1 MAGTTGLEPATSAV
15 TGQRSNQLSYVPK
28 MFFQTTWLISH
39 RIRRFVAFAIF
50 AWFYLRCLNP
60 YPTVLY
66 SKQEAQGPT
75 QNDKIK
81 STRFGVRVL
90 SDVDKKVKSCMSSL
104 YGFLSCKIAISIEV
118 ETLHW
123 IGARGGYV
131 PKTG

>member
-1 MAGTTGLEPATSAV
+1 
-15 TGQRSNQLSYVPK
+15 

-90 SDVDKKVKSCMSSL
+90 SDVDKKVKFCMGSL